1 MASKNY
7 QKIDLNVTGMTCGAC
22 AIRIEKGL
30 NNLAGVKNATV
41 NFALE
46 SASVTYESSLLS
58 PADIFNKFT
67 KLGYSA
73 VEKTNTTKT
82 ENIKNKELI
91 QQKNRFLF
99 SAILSA
105 PLLWTMFAHFSFTSF
120 IWVPD
125 LFMKPWFQ
133 LLFAIPVQFIIG
145 FPFYLGAY
153 KSLKNKSADM
163 NVLVAIGTSAA
174 FFYSLYLVIK
184 NNSFTHA
191 HASNLYFETS
201 AVLITLI
208 LLGKYFEAKTKSQT
222 SSSIRSLI
230 KLQAKT
236 ALIIRDGQEK
246 IVPLEEVIVNDIV
259 SIKPGEKIPVDGT
272 ITEGTTSI
280 DESMLTGES
289 LPVNKTVGQLVYGS
303 TLNQLGFIKIK
314 TEKIGQDSMLA
325 QIIKIVSEAQNSK
338 APIQRIADQISGV
351 FVPIVVF
358 LALLTFLVWYYFI
371 NPGEFSLAFENTIAV
386 LVIACPCALGL
397 ATPTS
402 IMAGSGR
409 AAELGILFKGAEY
422 LETTQK
428 INTIVLDKTGT
439 ITKGKPEVTN
449 IQFINI
455 EEPLFLSYV
464 GSAEKNSEHPL
475 AESIVKNFTLKNIP
489 FYPTED
495 FESIPGYGLRAFI
508 NKKEV
513 LVGTHKL
520 MNKYEV
526 SINPKYIQEI
536 AELEQQGK
544 TVMLASIGRQFS
556 GFVAVA
562 DTIKESS
569 PLAIKQFKDLG
580 LEVIMIT
587 GDNSRTAKGIA
598 QQVGIEH
605 VMAEILPSGK
615 AEQIKILQSQGKI
628 VAMVG
633 DGINDAPA
641 LATANIGISIGSAS
655 DIAIETAHISLIR
668 KDLTAVVDAIL
679 ISKKTLTNIK
689 QNLFWALAYNSIG
702 IPIAAMGYLAPWVA
716 GAAMAFS
723 SISVILN
730 ALRLQ
735 KIKI

>member
-544 TVMLASIGRQFS
+544 TVMLVSIGRQFS

-668 KDLTAVVDAIL
+668 KDLTTVVDAIL